1 MTPKQRKK
9 LSEVMKEQYKLWLS
23 DTTRQWLEQQ
33 KKETGKSYSQLV
45 DECVLQSANQ
55 DFQQLVNQLTEQN
68 KQLQKIKNEVF
79 KTQDFVLMLVE
90 LMNYCLNENRY
101 VGDFKEQSV
110 EHFATKQAKQKV
122 RDHRVK
128 EIQAKQKA
136 SSLNQNQ

>member
-1 MTPKQRKK
+1 MSARENRITIT
-9 LSEVMKEQYKLWLS
+9 LNEDIYAWLS
-23 DTTRQWLEQQ
+23 DQ
-33 KKETGKSYSQLV
+33 KKSTGKAYSQLIN
-45 DECVLQSANQ
+45 DCVLQSANQ
-55 DFQQLVNQLTEQN
+55 DFQELVNQLTEQN

>member
-1 MTPKQRKK
+1 
-9 LSEVMKEQYKLWLS
+9 MKEQYKLWLS

>member
-1 MTPKQRKK
+1 MSKK
-9 LSEVMKEQYKLWLS
+9 NKNEYRVYVNDDVK
-23 DTTRQWLEQQ
+23 QWLEQQ
-33 KKETGKSYSQLV
+33 KQATGKSYSQLIN
-45 DECVLQSANQ
+45 ECVLQSANQ

>member
-1 MTPKQRKK
+1 MSKK
-9 LSEVMKEQYKLWLS
+9 NKNEYRVYVNDDVK
-23 DTTRQWLEQQ
+23 QWLEQQ
-33 KKETGKSYSQLV
+33 KRATGKSYSQLIN
-45 DECVLQSANQ
+45 ECVLQSANQ

>member
-1 MTPKQRKK
+1 
-9 LSEVMKEQYKLWLS
+9 MKEQYKLWLS

-55 DFQQLVNQLTEQN
+55 DFQQMVNSLSEQN
-68 KQLQKIKNEVF
+68 KQLQKIKNEVI

-90 LMNYCLNENRY
+90 LMNYCLNEERY

>member
-1 MTPKQRKK
+1 MSARENRITIT
-9 LSEVMKEQYKLWLS
+9 LNEDIYAWLS
-23 DTTRQWLEQQ
+23 DQ
-33 KKETGKSYSQLV
+33 KKSTGKAYSQLIN
-45 DECVLQSANQ
+45 DCVLQSANQ